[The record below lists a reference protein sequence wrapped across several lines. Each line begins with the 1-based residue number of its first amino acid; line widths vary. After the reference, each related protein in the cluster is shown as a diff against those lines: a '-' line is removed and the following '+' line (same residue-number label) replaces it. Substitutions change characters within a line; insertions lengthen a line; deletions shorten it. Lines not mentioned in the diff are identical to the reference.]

1 MKRRPLLLAFAAA
14 ALVVGTVAC
23 ALDFDQFEPVQGS
36 PDASRSQTP
45 RADAGNEPSPDDASA
60 DVSTAAPEQ
69 DVAVDDGGVDAGTVA
84 DGSRDG
90 SPCTPSSDCLTSAH
104 NCGMGCAQTEQQCA
118 GKCFGGGASSC
129 RNRCTMTETM
139 CITGC
144 ENTCSSCV
152 QSAGCSATTR
162 CADAAY

>member
-1 MKRRPLLLAFAAA
+1 MRTRPLLLALAAA

-23 ALDFDQFEPVQGS
+23 ALDFDRFEPVQGS
-36 PDASRSQTP
+36 PDANQTP
-45 RADAGNEPSPDDASA
+45 RADAGNQPIGDDASA
-60 DVSTAAPEQ
+60 DVSTAAPEV
-69 DVAVDDGGVDAGTVA
+69 DVAVDDGGVDAGTIA
-84 DGSRDG
+84 DGSPG
-90 SPCTPSSDCLTSAH
+90 SPCTPSSACLTSAH
-104 NCGMGCAQTEQQCA
+104 NCGMGCAQTEQQCSSR
-118 GKCFGGGASSC
+118 CFGGGGSC
-129 RNRCTMTETM
+129 RTRCTMTETT

>member
-1 MKRRPLLLAFAAA
+1 MKTRPLLLAFAAA
-14 ALVVGTVAC
+14 ALVVGMVAC
-23 ALDFDQFEPVQGS
+23 ALDFDRFEPGQGS
-36 PDASRSQTP
+36 PDARQTP
-45 RADAGNEPSPDDASA
+45 RADAGNEPMDDASA

-69 DVAVDDGGVDAGTVA
+69 DVALDDGGVDAGTVA
-84 DGSRDG
+84 DGSPEG
-90 SPCTPSSDCLTSAH
+90 SPCTPSSACLTSAH

-118 GKCFGGGASSC
+118 GRCFGGGGSSC
-129 RNRCTMTETM
+129 RNKCTMTEAM